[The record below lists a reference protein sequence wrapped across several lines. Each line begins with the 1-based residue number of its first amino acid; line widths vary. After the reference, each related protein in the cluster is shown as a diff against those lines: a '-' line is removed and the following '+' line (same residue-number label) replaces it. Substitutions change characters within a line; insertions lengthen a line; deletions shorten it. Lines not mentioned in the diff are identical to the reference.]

1 MSAPVERPAGA
12 AGESMHRRVLTLT
25 APIILSNLSIPLLGA
40 VDTAVMGHLPD
51 PAFIG
56 GVAIGALIF
65 SYIYWGFGFL
75 RMGTTGLVAQAHGAG
90 DAIELRAIL
99 GRAGLLALGLAGLL
113 LLFQRPLGMLAFAI
127 LESTPEVESLAGTY
141 YAIRVWGAP
150 AALLNYVAWG
160 WLIGVQRMRSALA
173 LSVFMNG
180 LNIVLDLVLVVG
192 LGHGIAGVALAT
204 LISEWS
210 ALALAAWLVM
220 RVLRYTGGAWSR
232 ERILDGER
240 IAGLLRVNADI
251 FIRTLCLVSAFAWF
265 TAQGA
270 RMGNV
275 LLAANAVLLNFQMFM
290 AYGLDG
296 FAHASEALIGSAVG
310 AGDRQ
315 LLRRAVRTTTIWAF
329 GTAALFALVY
339 AGAGRMIIAVL
350 TSIPEVRATAAI
362 YLPWVAVSPLISVW
376 SFQLDGIFIGA
387 TRTPEMRN
395 GMLISLGLF
404 LAAGWFLIP
413 RMGNHGLW
421 LAFMVF
427 MVFRAIFLGAW
438 YPRIARNL
446 SP

>member
-1 MSAPVERPAGA
+1 MTHPSGS

-51 PAFIG
+51 PAYIG

-75 RMGTTGLVAQAHGAG
+75 RLGTTGLVAQAYGAG
-90 DAIELRAIL
+90 DADELRAIL
-99 GRAGLLALGLAGLL
+99 GRAGLLAVGLAGLL
-113 LLFQRPLGMLAFAI
+113 LLFQRPIGVFTFAL

-141 YAIRVWGAP
+141 YTIRLWGAP

-204 LISEWS
+204 LLSEWS

-220 RVLRYTGGAWSR
+220 RVLRHTGGAWSR

-251 FIRTLCLVSAFAWF
+251 FVRTLCLVSAFAWF

-275 LLAANAVLLNFQMFM
+275 LLAANAILLNFQTFM

-296 FAHASEALIGSAVG
+296 FAHACEALVGSAVG

-315 LLRRAVRTTTIWAF
+315 LLRRAVRTTTLWAF
-329 GTAALFALVY
+329 GTAALFMLVY
-339 AGAGRMIIAVL
+339 AAGGRMIIAVL

-362 YLPWVAVSPLISVW
+362 YLPWTAISPLISVW

-395 GMLISLGLF
+395 GMLISLGIF
-404 LAAGWFLIP
+404 LAAGWILIP

-421 LAFMVF
+421 LAMMVF
-427 MVFRAIFLGAW
+427 MVIRAVTLGAW
-438 YPRIARNL
+438 YPRITRDL
-446 SP
+446 SR

>member
-1 MSAPVERPAGA
+1 MTPSSGPAG
-12 AGESMHRRVLTLT
+12 GSMHRRVLTLT

-51 PAFIG
+51 PAYIG

-75 RMGTTGLVAQAHGAG
+75 RMGTTGLVAQAYGAG
-90 DAIELRAIL
+90 DGLELRAIL
-99 GRAGLLALGLAGLL
+99 GRAGLLAVGLAGLL
-113 LLFQRPLGMLAFAI
+113 LLFQRPIGVFAFAI

-141 YAIRVWGAP
+141 YTIRLWGAP

-192 LGHGIAGVALAT
+192 FGHGIAGVALAT
-204 LISEWS
+204 LLSEWS

-220 RVLRYTGGAWSR
+220 RVLRHTGGAWSL

-251 FIRTLCLVSAFAWF
+251 FVRTLCLVSAFAWF

-275 LLAANAVLLNFQMFM
+275 LLAANAILLNFQTFM

-296 FAHASEALIGSAVG
+296 FAHACEALVGSAVG
-310 AGDRQ
+310 AGDRH
-315 LLRRAVRTTTIWAF
+315 LLRRAVRTTTLWAF
-329 GTAALFALVY
+329 GTAALFTLVY
-339 AGAGRMIIAVL
+339 AGGGRMIIAVL

-362 YLPWVAVSPLISVW
+362 YLPWTAVSPLISVW

-421 LAFMVF
+421 LALMVF
-427 MVFRAIFLGAW
+427 MVIRAVTLGAW

>member
-1 MSAPVERPAGA
+1 
-12 AGESMHRRVLTLT
+12 MHRRVLMLA

-51 PAFIG
+51 PAYIG

-75 RMGTTGLVAQAHGAG
+75 RMGTTGLVAQAHGAE
-90 DAIELRAIL
+90 DAVELRAIL
-99 GRAGLLALGLAGLL
+99 GRSGLLAVGLAGLL
-113 LLFQRPLGMLAFAI
+113 LLFQRPLGAVAFAI

-141 YAIRVWGAP
+141 YTIRLWGAP

-210 ALALAAWLVM
+210 ALALAVWLVM
-220 RVLRYTGGAWSR
+220 RVLRKTRGAWVR
-232 ERILDGER
+232 ERIFDGER

-275 LLAANAVLLNFQMFM
+275 LLAANAILLNFQMFM

-310 AGDRQ
+310 AGDRH
-315 LLRRAVRTTTIWAF
+315 LLRRAVRTTTIWAV

-339 AGAGRMIIAVL
+339 AGAGRMIIAAL
-350 TSIPEVRATAAI
+350 TSIPEVRAAAAT

-395 GMLISLGLF
+395 GMLISLGIF
-404 LAAGWFLIP
+404 LAAGWILIP

-421 LAFMVF
+421 LAMMVF
-427 MVFRAIFLGAW
+427 MVIRAVTLGAW
-438 YPRIARNL
+438 YPRITRDL
-446 SP
+446 SR

>member
-1 MSAPVERPAGA
+1 MTRTSVPES
-12 AGESMHRRVLTLT
+12 ESMHRRVLVLT

-51 PAFIG
+51 PAYIG

-113 LLFQRPLGMLAFAI
+113 LLFQRPLGILAFAF
-127 LESTPEVESLAGTY
+127 LESTPEVESLAGSY

-220 RVLRYTGGAWSR
+220 RVLRYTGGDWSR

-421 LAFMVF
+421 LALMVF
-427 MVFRAIFLGAW
+427 MVIHAIFLGAW

>member
-1 MSAPVERPAGA
+1 MTRTSVPES
-12 AGESMHRRVLTLT
+12 ESMHRRVLVLT

-51 PAFIG
+51 PAYIG

-127 LESTPEVESLAGTY
+127 LESTPEVESLAGSY

-270 RMGNV
+270 RMGND
-275 LLAANAVLLNFQMFM
+275 LLAANAILLNFQTFM

-421 LAFMVF
+421 LALMVF
-427 MVFRAIFLGAW
+427 MVIRAIFLGAW